1 MRIGLGSDTL
11 SLLVF
16 LGVTKVPTRM
26 KVVVA
31 LKVECK
37 LENFWEV
44 LVGDQ

>member
-26 KVVVA
+26 KVVA